1 MDALR
6 VICVWSRVPLRRI
19 TSVPP
24 RKPSTRRIS
33 DPRTFN
39 QEKWELEYPPSRRR
53 TRRRRPRTPR
63 RRSRVTR
70 TSASSASAA
79 TGMRRAFSL
88 NPLSCS
94 HTLVS
99 TSSTAVAA
107 RHAKMRL
114 ILIVS
119 PSFSLCVRSAAA
131 RSRRSTRTVPWPERA
146 FIKCQAGDSCAVVGE
161 CRTASERTAAICR
174 LRASV
179 RVRGRCAGVPSR

>member
-1 MDALR
+1 MPRALTPTTMLPPPHILQI
-6 VICVWSRVPLRRI
+6 VIGH
-19 TSVPP
+19 
-24 RKPSTRRIS
+24 
-33 DPRTFN
+33 TFN
-39 QEKWELEYPPSRRR
+39 QEKWELEYPLSRRR

-70 TSASSASAA
+70 TSDSSASAA

-94 HTLVS
+94 HALVS

-114 ILIVS
+114 ILS

-131 RSRRSTRTVPWPERA
+131 RSRRSTRTAPWPERA